1 MPTSFVMTLA
11 LVGGFVLVLGV
22 YWHPLRS
29 LLLPLLQTTAF
40 ASHVPPAR
48 S

>member
-1 MPTSFVMTLA
+1 MPSSFVATLA

-29 LLLPLLQTTAF
+29 LLLPMLQGTAF
-40 ASHVPPAR
+40 GSHLPPAR